1 MVDAY
6 RTEPGQYSGTGQVVQ
21 EVHRWRP
28 PCSCGVELSEA
39 VAVSESPKT
48 TKVHRWRPPCS
59 CGVSLDDYS

>member
-28 PCSCGVELSEA
+28 PCSCGV
-39 VAVSESPKT
+39 
-48 TKVHRWRPPCS
+48 
-59 CGVSLDDYS
+59 SLDDYS